1 MMPEYGAE
9 ELTMQESE
17 RLRERSEGLIA
28 DEREDSPERVI
39 EEQEYEER
47 ELEHLNPE
55 DN

>member
-1 MMPEYGAE
+1 MIPEYGAE
-9 ELTMQESE
+9 ELSRQESE

-28 DEREDSPERVI
+28 DEREDSPERVV